1 MSADVLREAA
11 AKVREAA
18 TDCGNCGRNP
28 WFFTQGD
35 EERFDGYEVWTFF
48 GNHHWT
54 VATAD
59 FTADAEHIALWH
71 PAVALA
77 VADWLDAIVERDPS
91 GQSVE
96 AEPALRVAR
105 LILGADQ

>member
-1 MSADVLREAA
+1 MSAEKVVLREAA
-11 AKVREAA
+11 AKVRSVAFQA
-18 TDCGNCGRNP
+18 VDGP
-28 WFFTQGD
+28 WAVD
-35 EERFDGYEVWTFF
+35 EIGGVWTCENE
-48 GNHHWT
+48 G
-54 VATAD
+54 ATQISQQPED
-59 FTADAEHIALWH
+59 ADAAHIALWH